1 MGANSDPQDQRLLEM
16 AVESRNM
23 KLAWKRV
30 KSNKGSEGVDGRM
43 IEDTGLFRK
52 GPWWNSG
59 LPVLTQAVSPS
70 FFQSL
75 ELFNFEDNLRILRKT
90 SN

>member
-1 MGANSDPQDQRLLEM
+1 MKRLISLGIPQDRARFAL
-16 AVESRNM
+16 N
-23 KLAWKRV
+23 
-30 KSNKGSEGVDGRM
+30 
-43 IEDTGLFRK
+43 RK

-70 FFQSL
+70 FFQNL
-75 ELFNFEDNLRILRKT
+75 ELYILTDNFRELRTT